1 MAVVKLQGES
11 EKRRGIYYQVES
23 SSTPIGAGGM
33 GQVFQ
38 GLCVNEITGATRPV
52 AIKFMFDDL
61 PPQAIERAR
70 REASIQLHNDN
81 LIEMLGFIETCEKG
95 PLGKEIKRYHVV
107 SELLSGVSLYNLL
120 KGKATDQYGQE
131 NAFAVKLLQE
141 FRTAPECFAKKIVT
155 SVLSGLMALH
165 DAGYIHRDIDPT
177 NIMITD
183 DGRIK
188 LIDLGLAKKL
198 AHVDEQNLSIEGK
211 FLGKPEY
218 AAPELV
224 TGDFQ
229 HQNYTTDIYSVGILL
244 YQCLTGHT
252 PYQGAYHDVMDQQLH
267 AKLDLSQIEN
277 KDLRAIIAKAT
288 EKKQASRYQT
298 CYEMRVALDSIKDK
312 EHASKTSKNYIPVLL
327 VAVLLLGIA
336 ASFIMMNR
344 HNSVV
349 EPSNPWVE
357 DTTTEQ
363 STQSVTNSGEIAEA
377 VDLGLS
383 VKWASWNIGASK
395 PEDYGFYFSW
405 GETSPKTN
413 YAWSTYKFGNSPSK
427 YNSTDNKK
435 TLEPSDDAAVVL
447 WGDNWRMPTNDEE
460 KELYQKC
467 SWKYT
472 TVNGINGYQ
481 VTGPNGNSIFLPAAG
496 LYDGDGNLGLAN
508 DRGWYWSSTVY
519 DNSYALG
526 FYLTPSSF
534 TYKNVGHD
542 RCDGHVIRP
551 VYDTK
556 VSDSETP
563 GPKKPEGKDEP
574 KDSKEPKGKDEKKP
588 DPEPVV
594 KTSSYTD
601 MSDSQLEQLSET
613 DDKAQYELGKRLI
626 KRGGSSN
633 VIRAIQLFKKATSQ
647 GNAQARS
654 ALAQVMGAL
663 KQKAAN
669 GDSKAIEILESMNH

>member
-1 MAVVKLQGES
+1 MAVVRLQGES

-336 ASFIMMNR
+336 AFIMMNR

-349 EPSNPWVE
+349 EPSKPWVE

-413 YAWSTYKFGNSPSK
+413 YAWSTYKFGNSLSK
-427 YNSTDNKK
+427 YNSTYNKK

-526 FYLTPSSF
+526 FYLTPSSV

-563 GPKKPEGKDEP
+563 APQKLEGKEEPKGIDEP
-574 KDSKEPKGKDEKKP
+574 KPN
-588 DPEPVV
+588 PEPVV
-594 KTSSYTD
+594 KTVDYSKL
-601 MSDSQLEQLSET
+601 SDYDLELKSRN
-613 DDKAQYELGKRLI
+613 DVNAQYELGKRLVG
-626 KRGGSSN
+626 RGRLN
-633 VIRAIQLFKKATSQ
+633 NIIRGIILLREA
-647 GNAQARS
+647 ARKGHR
-654 ALAQVMGAL
+654 LAESKL
-663 KQKAAN
+663 NETINSYERKAAR
-669 GDSKAIEILESMNH
+669 GDSIAIHILSSIK